1 VAAVF
6 LLQLVLFQLPEEI
19 GFTGFLQHIWEVV
32 SRSRQ
37 NRAVLSRNDPT
48 AGDQIGRPEKLVM
61 AARRAGVD
69 DPRVLDAMRRV
80 PRAAFVAPDQ
90 VRLAYHDE
98 PLPIPHGQVTTQPSL
113 SAQML
118 QALRLAGTEHVLE
131 VGTGYGYQ
139 TALLAQLASFV
150 TSIERWPDLAE
161 ASRRHLAAQGVT
173 NVLIVVG
180 DGSGG
185 VLAAAPYD
193 AILVSAAFPQ
203 VPQPLV
209 SQLRIGGR
217 LVQPI
222 GPGGAEQVT
231 VFERHMEGL
240 VSHGVVCYARFVR
253 LYGRHG
259 YE

>member
-1 VAAVF
+1 MWLWHPRNSV
-6 LLQLVLFQLPEEI
+6 LPE
-19 GFTGFLQHIWEVV
+19 
-32 SRSRQ
+32 SSQ
-37 NRAVLSRNDPT
+37 NRAVSPIDDSPG
-48 AGDQIGRPEKLVM
+48 GDQVRRLEKLVT

-80 PRAAFVAPDQ
+80 PRAAFVPFDQ
-90 VRLAYHDE
+90 VELAYDDG
-98 PLPIPHGQVTTQPSL
+98 PVPIPHGQVTTQPSL
-113 SAQML
+113 SARMIQG
-118 QALRLAGTEHVLE
+118 LRLAGGEHVLE

-161 ASRRHLAAQGVT
+161 QARRNLAAQSIT
-173 NVLIVVG
+173 NVHVIDG
-180 DGSGG
+180 DGTEG
-185 VLAAAPYD
+185 LPQAAPYD

-203 VPQPLV
+203 VPEPLV

-222 GPGGAEQVT
+222 GPGGAEKVI
-231 VFERHMEGL
+231 VFEHGVDGL
-240 VSHGVVCYARFVR
+240 VSRDLVCHARFVR